1 MTIYNSDEYCKH
13 YNLLKKLKE
22 EIEVKYQDTKIE
34 NVDKVTYQSPYIWRN
49 IAKLALQI
57 ANEQYWFDQY
67 FKENNDE
74 RKLEP
79 KFKDEFMG
87 FIYDSDDMD

>member
-1 MTIYNSDEYCKH
+1 MTIYNSDEYYKH

-34 NVDKVTYQSPYIWRN
+34 NVDKVTYQTPYIWRN